1 MSKWEKMRELK
12 IKREG
17 TNSGRFK
24 KKKKKLLFCIIV
36 NVCFCPFLSEY
47 ASPHIRLAD

>member
-24 KKKKKLLFCIIV
+24 KKEKFFFCIIV
-36 NVCFCPFLSEY
+36 NVRFCLFLSEY
-47 ASPHIRLAD
+47 ASPHIRLAE

>member
-24 KKKKKLLFCIIV
+24 KKKKLLFCIIV
-36 NVCFCPFLSEY
+36 NVCFCLFLSEY